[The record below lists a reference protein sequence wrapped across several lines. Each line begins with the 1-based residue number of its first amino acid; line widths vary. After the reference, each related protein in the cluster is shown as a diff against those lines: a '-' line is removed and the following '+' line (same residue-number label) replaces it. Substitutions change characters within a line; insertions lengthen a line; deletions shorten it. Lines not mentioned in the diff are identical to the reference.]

1 MHSVEVQIL
10 GQSYSIR
17 TDEDE
22 KYIRSLANYI
32 DEKLKEI
39 HSAAP
44 NTNHSRA
51 MVITVGW
58 TINSAKMGNSPACS

>member
-22 KYIRSLANYI
+22 KYIKSLAKYI
-32 DEKLKEI
+32 D
-39 HSAAP
+39 
-44 NTNHSRA
+44 
-51 MVITVGW
+51 
-58 TINSAKMGNSPACS
+58 